1 MCEVRECV
9 QVPRAVSALCSS
21 PADSTLTLGFIE
33 VCGVCVCVFVC
44 VCVYVCVCVCVCV
57 CAPWAS
63 WKFLCVLVYVCER
76 KRQCVHVRE
85 SGCVCVLV
93 CVSVC
98 VSVDVCA

>member
-1 MCEVRECV
+1 MCVCLCGMRRLCVCEVRECV

-57 CAPWAS
+57 HPGLHGSFCA
-63 WKFLCVLVYVCER
+63 C
-76 KRQCVHVRE
+76 
-85 SGCVCVLV
+85 
-93 CVSVC
+93 
-98 VSVDVCA
+98 